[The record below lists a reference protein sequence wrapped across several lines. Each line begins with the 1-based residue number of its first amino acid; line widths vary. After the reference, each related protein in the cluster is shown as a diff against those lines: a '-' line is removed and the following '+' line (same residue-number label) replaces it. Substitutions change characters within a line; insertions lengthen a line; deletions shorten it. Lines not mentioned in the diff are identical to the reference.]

1 MEEDNSG
8 KCGKYETGIFCSR
21 RNIVSFEGVPTHCWC
36 GNRVTTFVSK
46 TRTNPF
52 RRFYRCVV
60 ARQREGEAHLFRWVD
75 DALVDEV
82 SLVAA
87 RQRNVEGEIEV
98 LVKSVKNVVVD
109 RDNNGCLSVLTW
121 LCSKFR

>member
-1 MEEDNSG
+1 M
-8 KCGKYETGIFCSR
+8 
-21 RNIVSFEGVPTHCWC
+21 
-36 GNRVTTFVSK
+36 
-46 TRTNPF
+46 
-52 RRFYRCVV
+52 
-60 ARQREGEAHLFRWVD
+60 
-75 DALVDEV
+75 VDEV